1 MKRLLK
7 CLCLVLVLLFGL
19 SAIFDL
25 FRLAHIS
32 LSLRGVVI
40 ICSLVMRVELI
51 RRVLH
56 IACTRLTVV
65 RRVYIT
71 LCIWVHVWVVDK
83 LLRHRQGLYRLSAL
97 LTLLALNNKLQHFEL
112 VFLHTSHMLH
122 LLVVDELCLL

>member
-1 MKRLLK
+1 MMKRLLK
-7 CLCLVLVLLFGL
+7 RLCLVLVLLFGL
-19 SAIFDL
+19 TAIFDL

-32 LSLRGVVI
+32 LSLRSVVI
-40 ICSLVMRVELI
+40 ICSLVMRVELM

-56 IACTRLTVV
+56 ITNTRLTVV

-83 LLRHRQGLYRLSAL
+83 LHRRGLCRLSAL
-97 LTLLALNNKLQHFEL
+97 LAILAFNNKLQHFEL
-112 VFLHTSHMLH
+112 VLLHTSHMLH